1 MDTSDED
8 DTTLR
13 ESPSVQGEKC
23 QRERKALTIRNTNM
37 TEAASVSQIALA
49 LAWHITVPTGRV
61 TAVRADGLVA
71 CWPLPACMET
81 NVRL

>member
-1 MDTSDED
+1 MQDEI
-8 DTTLR
+8 
-13 ESPSVQGEKC
+13 C
-23 QRERKALTIRNTNM
+23 QRERKALAIRNTDIA
-37 TEAASVSQIALA
+37 EAATVPQIALA